1 MFLSDAEF
9 HYDGEVYSIIVNS
22 LLEVITVLL
31 DFLKARFVRV
41 VGQENVRE
49 VSKILPRFS
58 PLKRN
63 ALRAG
68 LWSDSKYFRTLILDN
83 YLQQCH
89 YSFERDRNKQLWVEV
104 YVIFKVELSVIIDTL
119 IIRDVTK
126 TKSNNCFNSFYIVLK
141 KITAD
146 TPW

>member
-68 LWSDSKYFRTLILDN
+68 L
-83 YLQQCH
+83 
-89 YSFERDRNKQLWVEV
+89 
-104 YVIFKVELSVIIDTL
+104 
-119 IIRDVTK
+119 
-126 TKSNNCFNSFYIVLK
+126 
-141 KITAD
+141 
-146 TPW
+146 